1 MSESELLKIYGAHC
15 RTEFDYRPII
25 ETKPLIIAEG
35 PQIAYV
41 TINLAANA
49 INIMTCQIIVYFSVS
64 LSLFLSNSLF
74 LYFSISLKCPSIS
87 GVLKAFSTV
96 KNSALVLFYASLG
109 QHFVQVSLVGFQ

>member
-49 INIMTCQIIVYFSVS
+49 INIMTCQIIVYCLCLS
-64 LSLFLSNSLF
+64 LSPLLYLS
-74 LYFSISLKCPSIS
+74 
-87 GVLKAFSTV
+87 
-96 KNSALVLFYASLG
+96 
-109 QHFVQVSLVGFQ
+109 QVSFYLWCP

>member
-15 RTEFDYRPII
+15 RTQFDYRPII

-49 INIMTCQIIVYFSVS
+49 INIMTCQIIVYFS
-64 LSLFLSNSLF
+64 NSL
-74 LYFSISLKCPSIS
+74 SISLKCPSIS

-109 QHFVQVSLVGFQ
+109 QHSVQVSLVGFQ

>member
-49 INIMTCQIIVYFSVS
+49 INIMTCQIIVYCLCLPLS
-64 LSLFLSNSLF
+64 LSLNLS
-74 LYFSISLKCPSIS
+74 
-87 GVLKAFSTV
+87 
-96 KNSALVLFYASLG
+96 
-109 QHFVQVSLVGFQ
+109 QVSFYL

>member
-1 MSESELLKIYGAHC
+1 MSKSMSESELLKIYGAHC

-64 LSLFLSNSLF
+64 LSRSLSNSLF
-74 LYFSISLKCPSIS
+74 LYLS
-87 GVLKAFSTV
+87 
-96 KNSALVLFYASLG
+96 
-109 QHFVQVSLVGFQ
+109 QVSFYL